1 VNPRAPQ
8 YLAGRLLLAMPGMM
22 DQRFDR
28 AVIAM
33 CIHDDQG
40 AFGIGIGEARGI
52 SFHSLLEDVGIDP
65 GLTPDVPVLHGGP
78 VETGRVLF
86 SIRPTGAARARSR
99 SIRCTLSAS
108 LDVLRAIAEDAGLR
122 AG

>member
-1 VNPRAPQ
+1 
-8 YLAGRLLLAMPGMM
+8 MPGMM

-40 AFGIGIGEARGI
+40 AFGIGIGEERAGI

-65 GLTPDVPVLHGGP
+65 GLTPDVPVLQAARSRPGG
-78 VETGRVLF
+78 VLF

-99 SIRCTLSAS
+99 SIRFARFRPRSMCCARLPK
-108 LDVLRAIAEDAGLR
+108 DAGLR

>member
-40 AFGIGIGEARGI
+40 AFGIGIGEERAGSR
-52 SFHSLLEDVGIDP
+52 STACSKMSA
-65 GLTPDVPVLHGGP
+65 
-78 VETGRVLF
+78 
-86 SIRPTGAARARSR
+86 SIR
-99 SIRCTLSAS
+99 
-108 LDVLRAIAEDAGLR
+108 V
-122 AG
+122 